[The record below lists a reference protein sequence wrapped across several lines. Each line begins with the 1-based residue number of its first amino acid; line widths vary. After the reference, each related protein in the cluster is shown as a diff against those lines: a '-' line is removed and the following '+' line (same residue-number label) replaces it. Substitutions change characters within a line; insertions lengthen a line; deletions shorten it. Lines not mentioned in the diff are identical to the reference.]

1 MIFATIAGLLV
12 KFGIGQSAANK
23 TAPFLFFGLL
33 IAIALTIGK
42 CAIDRFE
49 DNAVEKG
56 QLQAVNAG
64 NETTLTQIGEANDAA
79 NQIRNDAGPARYCEC
94 LRSATPATA
103 GNCQRYLPDEPV
115 PGRSRDPGK
124 LCPR

>member
-1 MIFATIAGLLV
+1 MIFATIAGWLV
-12 KFGIGQSAANK
+12 KLGLGQSAASK
-23 TAPFLFFGLL
+23 TAPFLFIGALAGL
-33 IAIALTIGK
+33 ALMLGK

-56 QLQAVNAG
+56 QLEAVNAG
-64 NETTLTQIGEANDAA
+64 NETTLSQVGQANDAA
-79 NQIRNDAGPARYCEC
+79 NEIRNDAGAARYCEC

-103 GNCQRYLPDEPV
+103 GNCERYRPDQPV
-115 PGRSRDPGK
+115 PDRPRNSGQ

>member
-1 MIFATIAGLLV
+1 MIAFLATKLIGL
-12 KFGIGQSAANK
+12 GIGEKFARPLIWAA
-23 TAPFLFFGLL
+23 L
-33 IAIALTIGK
+33 IAAVLLLGK
-42 CAIDRFE
+42 CAVDRFE

-56 QLQAVNAG
+56 RLKAVNAG

-79 NQIRNDAGPARYCEC
+79 NEIRNDAGSARFCEC

-103 GNCQRYLPDEPV
+103 GNCQRYIAHIPV
-115 PGRSRDPGK
+115 PDRPRDPGK